1 MAQSTFSVRMDE
13 SIKKQFDALDMYYNK
28 DMSLSEI
35 GESLGKTRQGVF
47 EILKRG
53 EEKILD
59 LEEKLKCHEMSLRCE
74 ELKDALVLVVSLQNS
89 NKYDEATA
97 VAKEVLDKIIEEAG
111 RNANE
116 NLLISR
122 FSAETARILK
132 ERK

>member
-1 MAQSTFSVRMDE
+1 MNGLEERFVKIGLLLDYYESVI
-13 SIKKQFDALDMYYNK
+13 SKKQFDALDMYYNK

-74 ELKDALVLVVSLQNS
+74 ELKEALCLIVSLQNS

-97 VAKEVLDKIIEEAG
+97 IAKNILDKTAKETD
-111 RNANE
+111 N
-116 NLLISR
+116 
-122 FSAETARILK
+122 
-132 ERK
+132 